1 MKKKTKKTTVE
12 TRRKPKLVDD
22 KLRDGEGA
30 DPIPVAVLP
39 VVCPRC
45 KSTRRKPFKDGRDR
59 VRDFDSVL
67 KEPSL
72 GVFFSRIIY
81 RRTECLDCGQ
91 KMIVREFTMKP
102 DD

>member
-1 MKKKTKKTTVE
+1 MSKKKKKA
-12 TRRKPKLVDD
+12 TRRKPELVENIG
-22 KLRDGEGA
+22 RDGEGE
-30 DPIPVAVLP
+30 DPVSVAVLP

-45 KSTRRKPFKDGRDR
+45 KSTSRKPFKDGRDR
-59 VRDFDSVL
+59 VRDFDSVM

-102 DD
+102 D

>member
-1 MKKKTKKTTVE
+1 MKKKKT
-12 TRRKPKLVDD
+12 TRRKPKLVDGD
-22 KLRDGEGA
+22 DIVRDGEGA
-30 DPIPVAVLP
+30 EPVAVAVLP

-81 RRTECLDCGQ
+81 RRTECLECGQ

>member
-1 MKKKTKKTTVE
+1 MAKKKKKT
-12 TRRKPKLVDD
+12 TRRKPELVDGD
-22 KLRDGEGA
+22 DFGRDGEGA
-30 DPIPVAVLP
+30 EPIPVAVLP